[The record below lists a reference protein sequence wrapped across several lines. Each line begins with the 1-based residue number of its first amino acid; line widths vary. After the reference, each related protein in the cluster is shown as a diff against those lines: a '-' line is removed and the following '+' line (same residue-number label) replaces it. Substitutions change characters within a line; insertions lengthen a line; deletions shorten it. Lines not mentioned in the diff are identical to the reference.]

1 MSARAR
7 AAGRGDMTGQE
18 DTTLVRRTLAG
29 LVVLL
34 AAGLGAAGL
43 SGCGDTLQVQP
54 IPHNELE
61 GLLLTPYPVYW
72 LGGSFEGLQITEAAR
87 DPSGAF
93 TVQYG
98 NCLAGGQSTC
108 TTPLTIVT
116 SPDNGF
122 VPGEGARAQHTQ
134 VSIRGV
140 TGYRGQH
147 GTSISIPTAGVVV
160 DIYGHTPI
168 LARAAAAAAVP
179 INYPG
184 VPGSPLASALS
195 NTGYGQRP
203 LPSQIP
209 NPLRALGL

>member
-1 MSARAR
+1 MRKR
-7 AAGRGDMTGQE
+7 D
-18 DTTLVRRTLAG
+18 LAI
-29 LVVLL
+29 LL
-34 AAGLGAAGL
+34 AAASCALAAG
-43 SGCGDTLQVQP
+43 GCGNTLQVQP

-61 GLLLTPYPVYW
+61 SLLLTPYPVYW
-72 LGGSFEGLQITEAAR
+72 LGGSFAGFQITEAAR
-87 DPSGAF
+87 DPSGSI
-93 TVQYG
+93 TVKYG

-122 VPGEGARAQHTQ
+122 VPGEGARTEHGHI
-134 VSIRGV
+134 SIRRV
-140 TGYRGQH
+140 IGYRGQH

-160 DIYGHTPI
+160 DIYGDTAP
-168 LARAAAAAAVP
+168 LARAAAARAVP

-184 VPGSPLASALS
+184 APGSPLASPLP

-209 NPLRALGL
+209 NPLKALGL